1 MGRENPAEH
10 KAQKMA
16 RSVTR
21 GLVDRALKPDTEEK
35 RFINEILHYPPN
47 RYSSPCWLFMA
58 QQVCKFPDRP
68 SPGYEHAM
76 AAALRSDRQAEN
88 Q

>member
-1 MGRENPAEH
+1 MKSNPKLQSVQKCAHVQDSEVGRENPAEH

-35 RFINEILHYPPN
+35 RSINEILHYPPN
-47 RYSSPCWLFMA
+47 RCGW
-58 QQVCKFPDRP
+58 
-68 SPGYEHAM
+68 
-76 AAALRSDRQAEN
+76 
-88 Q
+88 